1 MFSPKALL
9 CALSLGVAVNAQI
22 LGLGTASGY
31 GVFAATTITNTGL
44 TNVGAK
50 LGLSPGS
57 SITGFPPGISLG
69 EDIDNAVA
77 VQAKADIQTLY
88 TALAALTPTTV
99 LTGQDLGGKI
109 LGPGVYSF
117 ASSGQLT
124 GILTLDAQGDPN
136 AVFVFQFGSTITT
149 ATAASVVLIN
159 GAQSCNVYWQVGS
172 SATFGTATIFTGVVV
187 AQASITVTTGTS
199 LLGGGFYALGG
210 AVTLDTNI
218 IDLLGA
224 CAITPPPAPSTT
236 AVTTTPVATT
246 AAPSTVTTTTTSTLT
261 VPASTTTITIT
272 QTVTTTLNAA
282 TSTTTVT
289 ATTTDVSTVTQTTT
303 ATATVCLANRGLEA
317 RRQAPKTKTKTV
329 TTECAGHTHTLKPTT
344 THTVKGKFVEDD
356 LHVYAYTVVHWACQ
370 EGASEIVL
378 VECAVASCDMYEWG
392 KM

>member
-1 MFSPKALL
+1 
-9 CALSLGVAVNAQI
+9 
-22 LGLGTASGY
+22 
-31 GVFAATTITNTGL
+31 
-44 TNVGAK
+44 
-50 LGLSPGS
+50 
-57 SITGFPPGISLG
+57 
-69 EDIDNAVA
+69 
-77 VQAKADIQTLY
+77 
-88 TALAALTPTTV
+88 
-99 LTGQDLGGKI
+99 
-109 LGPGVYSF
+109 
-117 ASSGQLT
+117 
-124 GILTLDAQGDPN
+124 GDPN

-199 LLGGGFYALGG
+199 LLGGGFYALAG

-224 CAITPPPAPSTT
+224 CAINPPPAPSTT

-261 VPASTTTITIT
+261 VPASTTTITVT

-329 TTECAGHTHTLKPTT
+329 TTKCAGQTHT
-344 THTVKGKFVEDD
+344 
-356 LHVYAYTVVHWACQ
+356 
-370 EGASEIVL
+370 
-378 VECAVASCDMYEWG
+378 
-392 KM
+392 

>member
-1 MFSPKALL
+1 MFSPKALI

-44 TNVGAK
+44 TTVGAK

-69 EDIDNAVA
+69 EDIDNAAA

-99 LTGQDLGGKI
+99 LTGQDLGGMV
-109 LGPGVYSF
+109 LGPGVYNF

-124 GILTLDAQGDPN
+124 GILTLDAQGNSN

-159 GAQSCNVYWQVGS
+159 GAQACNVYWQVGS

-199 LLGGGFYALGG
+199 LLGGGFYALAG
-210 AVTLDTNI
+210 AVTLDTNV
-218 IDLLGA
+218 IDTLGA
-224 CAITPPPAPSTT
+224 CAINTAPAPTTT
-236 AVTTTPVATT
+236 ATSTIAVITTPVATT
-246 AAPSTVTTTTTSTLT
+246 AAPSTITTTTTSTLT

-272 QTVTTTLNAA
+272 QTVTTTQMAA
-282 TSTTTVT
+282 TTTTTVT

-303 ATATVCLANRGLEA
+303 ATATVCLANRGLEK
-317 RRQAPKTKTKTV
+317 RRKAPKTKTKTV
-329 TTECAGHTHTLKPTT
+329 TTECAGHTHTYKPTT
-344 THTVKGKFVEDD
+344 THTVKGKWTST
-356 LHVYAYTVVHWACQ
+356 HTVWHTKSSKTTCT
-370 EGASEIVL
+370 STHTP
-378 VECAVASCDMYEWG
+378 SCTGLAKREHPRLFW
-392 KM
+392 